1 MHLYTE
7 AKELAQEAIK
17 EACNDFN
24 DARDKLID
32 MCDMHEVVIY
42 HGKAIAFCAEQNTS
56 EGEAWLED
64 CGGITKEGDTF
75 GKIAAR
81 VAFATLYCAACDALA
96 EIEQEQ
102 EETENDLV

>member
-7 AKELAQEAIK
+7 AKALAQEAIK

-24 DARDKLID
+24 DARDMLIE
-32 MCDMHEVVIY
+32 MCDAHEVAIY
-42 HGKAIAFCAEQNTS
+42 YHKAIAFCAEQNTR
-56 EGEAWLED
+56 EGEAWLDE
-64 CGGITKEGDTF
+64 CGGITQEGDTF

-81 VAFATLYCAACDALA
+81 VAFAALYCAACDALA

-102 EETENDLV
+102 EENENELV